1 MKTRRTKFSR
11 IGLISGA
18 LALCIFIVALFY
30 FQQPESAAEEPAV
43 TQQDGF
49 QVVTINVKD
58 DGFYPANIE
67 VQAGVPTKINF
78 KKQSRFTC
86 IKSVASPELGMDVYL
101 EKGDNFF
108 TLKDLK
114 PGTYKFHCGMYM
126 YYGTITVK

>member
-1 MKTRRTKFSR
+1 MKSRLTKFSR
-11 IGLISGA
+11 FGLISGV
-18 LALCIFIVALFY
+18 LMICLFIFALFY
-30 FQQPESAAEEPAV
+30 FQQPESSAEESTV

-58 DGFYPANIE
+58 DGFYPNNIE
-67 VQAGVPTKINF
+67 IQAGVPTKLNF
-78 KKQSRFTC
+78 KKLSRLTC

-126 YYGTITVK
+126 YYGTITVR